1 MSTTAKR
8 HRKQAAKTKPAVP
21 VLPVEQALT
30 SVTRPDRP
38 TGAPV
43 DTLEFV
49 MGSQTHDV
57 DEENGIIKHVKILGE
72 RSVNRRLYPQSTRS
86 AALHLYEGQRTNV
99 DHPPR
104 QSPDMERSFD
114 DWCGWLEG
122 CTDEPD
128 GIYGDLHLLL
138 SHPQASKILEAAKKR
153 PMLFGLSHNSV
164 NFYTP
169 HEGVLICTAIE
180 KVRSVDVV
188 CKPATTQGIFESEDP
203 TMATA
208 MAPEKKAAC
217 EDELPTDPAMGMEEG
232 PPGEEA
238 GGEPGDMI
246 KQKFLEMVSDI
257 FDGDGTPQE
266 KGQAFKDLGQKLCK
280 VHGDL
285 TAVLNGDDESEEGE
299 GDGEGSE
306 VPEDDEESAEPD
318 KGNADGKKPASKP
331 ANESEDPAVLKAE
344 ITKLKRRDQ
353 AREALESA
361 GIVAADP
368 KARAAQVSAVA
379 ALESE
384 DEQKALI
391 ATWGKSPNGAPVAK
405 PKSRPANALE
415 SSAGAAAPD
424 KPKWEDPAWAARQLH
439 RRN

>member
-1 MSTTAKR
+1 
-8 HRKQAAKTKPAVP
+8 
-21 VLPVEQALT
+21 
-30 SVTRPDRP
+30 
-38 TGAPV
+38 
-43 DTLEFV
+43 
-49 MGSQTHDV
+49 
-57 DEENGIIKHVKILGE
+57 
-72 RSVNRRLYPQSTRS
+72 
-86 AALHLYEGQRTNV
+86 
-99 DHPPR
+99 
-104 QSPDMERSFD
+104 
-114 DWCGWLEG
+114 
-122 CTDEPD
+122 
-128 GIYGDLHLLL
+128 
-138 SHPQASKILEAAKKR
+138 
-153 PMLFGLSHNSV
+153 MLFGLSHNSV

-208 MAPEKKAAC
+208 MAPAAKPAC
-217 EDELPTDPAMGMEEG
+217 EEEIPPDPAMGMEED

-285 TAVLNGDDESEEGE
+285 TAVLNGDDEADGEGE

-306 VPEDDEESAEPD
+306 VMGDDEEAAGPDAAAEPD
-318 KGNADGKKPASKP
+318 KPASKP
-331 ANESEDPAVLKAE
+331 KDTEESEDPAVLKAE
-344 ITKLKRRDQ
+344 IAKMKRRDQ

-415 SSAGAAAPD
+415 STGAPAAD
-424 KPKWEDPAWAARQLH
+424 ASKPKWADPDWAAKQLH